1 MGPAFK
7 PEQPTTPIHGDL
19 ASQTADEVQAALAI
33 ENARL
38 RERLGE
44 AEQAKIEFIDL
55 VAHELKQPMTAMQ
68 GYAKML
74 MMGIGGELSET
85 QEQFVQV
92 INANADRMGKLV
104 NDLLEISRLEAGR
117 IKLKLAAVD
126 LRGIVEETVA
136 NSRSEIESRRHTL
149 HLEVP
154 EELPPVMGDRER
166 LLQIL
171 TNLVRNAYM
180 YTPEGGTIRIAVGV
194 ADGHATPAG
203 HLQVS
208 VSDSGIGISG
218 QDLARLE
225 EKFFRADRELVR
237 AQPGNGLGVPIAR
250 HLVELHGGQFLV
262 ESELDQGSTFSF
274 TVPVAVQGAE

>member
-1 MGPAFK
+1 
-7 PEQPTTPIHGDL
+7 
-19 ASQTADEVQAALAI
+19 
-33 ENARL
+33 
-38 RERLGE
+38 
-44 AEQAKIEFIDL
+44 
-55 VAHELKQPMTAMQ
+55 
-68 GYAKML
+68 
-74 MMGIGGELSET
+74 
-85 QEQFVQV
+85 
-92 INANADRMGKLV
+92 MGKLV